1 MKSVIIILVFLVTN
15 SFVFTQNS
23 IEGTWQPEGKEAIFK
38 IFEENDKF
46 YGQLIGSEDP
56 DQDKQI
62 KEKDKIILLRDLQKE
77 SSTTY
82 CCGTFIAPEK
92 KQKLSAAVVL
102 KNENTIEITLKK
114 GWFSKS
120 IIWKRVS

>member
-1 MKSVIIILVFLVTN
+1 MTAIPAFS
-15 SFVFTQNS
+15 QHS

-38 IFEENDKF
+38 IFEENGKY
-46 YGQLIGSEDP
+46 YGKLIGSNNQ

-62 KEKDKIILLRDLQKE
+62 KEKDAIILLSDLQKE

-92 KQKLSAAVVL
+92 KKKLAADVTL
-102 KNENTIEITLKK
+102 KDENTIEITVKK

-120 IIWKRVS
+120 IIWKRVD